1 MCKDLFIDGHERSDV
16 MEDRNN
22 FMTII
27 EDLKPYMVKFE
38 ENGVMKLKI
47 YLFDCAIE
55 GDDRRPII
63 VITYDECIFSA
74 NDGIRRA

>member
-1 MCKDLFIDGHERSDV
+1 

-38 ENGVMKLKI
+38 ENGAMKLKI
-47 YLFDCAIE
+47 YPFDCAIE
-55 GDDRRPII
+55 SDDR
-63 VITYDECIFSA
+63 
-74 NDGIRRA
+74 